1 MKELISLT
9 IYAEVE
15 SKDYDKI
22 VCRDLQN
29 NEVYELTGFD
39 ILSRI
44 NSADTFV
51 NIKEISRT
59 EMANKLLEAGDG
71 IFTVEFV
78 KQGGENRTLRGRLIT
93 SDQFMGRAMVED
105 LDLSSSLSNIRQVD
119 LRTLKSLIIG
129 NVKYV
134 IK

>member
-15 SKDYDKI
+15 SKDYTKL

-29 NEVYELTGFD
+29 GQTYELSGFD
-39 ILSRI
+39 ILSRL
-44 NSADTFV
+44 NSADTFI
-51 NIKEISRT
+51 NIQEISRT
-59 EMANKLLEAGDG
+59 EMANKLLDAGDSV
-71 IFTVEFV
+71 FTVVFV
-78 KQGGENRTLRGRLIT
+78 KQDGESRTLRGRLIT

-134 IK
+134 VK